1 MVPLAT
7 LIEATVRWAPL
18 PGAHVFPGRFVPCT
32 ACAFVHVPC
41 SCGSVVCLV
50 FPPYQPNLQ
59 CGTSVHPRQLKKS
72 ENRLLGHSMDTRNLN
87 YMHGLGFRKSNS
99 ERRSKSASRRSKR
112 GCMAVAGAIDCMDGE
127 LCGPVPDLLGQ
138 GREQPT
144 LSSRKPTQDRGAWP
158 GYTHKSIHR
167 TLSKT

>member
-1 MVPLAT
+1 MFCDGGGV
-7 LIEATVRWAPL
+7 L
-18 PGAHVFPGRFVPCT
+18 PDAWDFSLYKIGRSDIAEKRPIG
-32 ACAFVHVPC
+32 P
-41 SCGSVVCLV
+41 SDI
-50 FPPYQPNLQ
+50 
-59 CGTSVHPRQLKKS
+59 LK
-72 ENRLLGHSMDTRNLN
+72 
-87 YMHGLGFRKSNS
+87 MHGLGFRKSNS

-112 GCMAVAGAIDCMDGE
+112 GCMAVAGAVVGLDGE